1 MYLHNLLLSALTR
14 TVELMSLHHAAAD
27 NQTILNN
34 CLGGEVLI
42 KYENNLWME
51 NNGPHYLM
59 SEPARELTLVF
70 AR

>member
-1 MYLHNLLLSALTR
+1 
-14 TVELMSLHHAAAD
+14 MSLHHAAAD
-27 NQTILNN
+27 NQTILYN

-59 SEPARELTLVF
+59 SVPARELTLVF